1 MSSVPPQ
8 ASKEAEDGPLL
19 PAVKHQSEALEE
31 RPLLRASENQPRLRA
46 TTHDVLWV
54 VSFRVFSIGILVG
67 CLALGAKR
75 QVFGL
80 QDQRY
85 NFFDLSVD
93 VQLAVFGVV
102 NKILDY
108 LVEDAVLHICGVTL
122 TTWMAFDKTGVRTL
136 DFQMQDEFMKPWIT
150 VLNLV
155 QRVKLF
161 GWRGV
166 GLPGI
171 LRFVAAFATAISVL
185 LLGAGVNTIGI
196 PKQRWTDG
204 TDLLTDRYRI
214 ASVEWARAENMAY
227 NMHFSF
233 DEIQNRSRSVV
244 ASECWLSTSGLWL
257 ATIKTNEDGWIEVY
271 QDRWASAKTMTGVRV
286 DDDGRVSSLS
296 IQGGAVY
303 DMWQS
308 QAANGSFNARSSQGW
323 TGAFNLT
330 LPIGSVSCVESTT
343 GLDSTV
349 TVTGPDPHGAAA
361 IAIVFGGSAAG
372 SFPGATCT
380 FTLRQGQ
387 YGVHAW
393 IIDEGQP
400 DVSIDSYGADRYL
413 NVTFY
418 DAEVENRNIL
428 TQVATVFREIIPI
441 MDRLSYPDGFFQHV
455 LSVRA
460 FLFRVGINSPD
471 PNAGLALAVAGML
484 QHLLTIARWE
494 LVKVEPENDLVRST
508 EVRYLVYG
516 SGPRLAWGWAIATV
530 LGIILLLL
538 MYDLFLTLRQRINVG
553 HWLSLSGMM
562 VTANYTGR
570 MPLNDGVE
578 TEAIQKSTYF
588 IRKMGSGNI
597 QLTDEPD
604 SGVLLSKDDQFG
616 EDHDLTVVDGD
627 QGLLGVDGASG
638 DSIADGREVFEKEMV

>member
-1 MSSVPPQ
+1 MSSAPPQ

-19 PAVKHQSEALEE
+19 PPVKHQSKALEE
-31 RPLLRASENQPRLRA
+31 RPLPRTSENQPRLRA
-46 TTHDVLWV
+46 TAHDVLWI

-108 LVEDAVLHICGVTL
+108 LVEDAVFHICGVTL
-122 TTWMAFDKTGVRTL
+122 TTWMAFEKTGVRTL

-155 QRVKLF
+155 RRVQLF

-166 GLPGI
+166 GLPGV
-171 LRFVAAFATAISVL
+171 LRFAAAFATAISVL

-196 PKQRWTDG
+196 PKQRWTYE

-214 ASVEWARAENMAY
+214 TSVGWARAENVAY
-227 NMHFSF
+227 NMHISF
-233 DEIQNRSRSVV
+233 DGIQNRSRSVV

-257 ATIKTNEDGWIEVY
+257 ATLKTNQDGWIEVY
-271 QDRWASAKTMTGVRV
+271 QDRWVDAKTITGVRV
-286 DDDGRVSSLS
+286 GDDGRVSSLS

-330 LPIGSVSCVESTT
+330 LPIGTVSCVESTT
-343 GLDSTV
+343 GLNETV
-349 TVTGPDPHGAAA
+349 AVTGPDPHGAAA

-387 YGVHAW
+387 YGAHAW
-393 IIDEGQP
+393 INDGGRP

-413 NVTFY
+413 NLTFY
-418 DAEVENRNIL
+418 DAEAENRKIL

-441 MDRLSYPDGFFQHV
+441 MDRLSYPDGFFEHV
-455 LSVRA
+455 LSIRA
-460 FLFRVGINSPD
+460 FLFRIGINSPD

-484 QHLLTIARWE
+484 QHLLTIAEWE
-494 LVKVEPENDLVRST
+494 LVKIEPGNDLVRST
-508 EVRYLVYG
+508 GVRYLVYG
-516 SGPRLAWGWAIATV
+516 SGPRLGWGWAIATV
-530 LGIILLLL
+530 LGIIILLL

-553 HWLSLSGMM
+553 HWLSVSGMM
-562 VTANYTGR
+562 VTANYTSR

-616 EDHDLTVVDGD
+616 EDHVLTAVDGD
-627 QGLLGVDGASG
+627 QGLLGVDRASG
-638 DSIADGREVFEKEMV
+638 ESVADGREGFETEMV

>member
-1 MSSVPPQ
+1 MSSAPPQ

-19 PAVKHQSEALEE
+19 PPVKHQSEALEE
-31 RPLLRASENQPRLRA
+31 RPLLRTSENQTQLRA
-46 TTHDVLWV
+46 STHDVLWV
-54 VSFRVFSIGILVG
+54 VSFRVFSIGVLVG

-80 QDQRY
+80 RDQRY

-122 TTWMAFDKTGVRTL
+122 TTWMAFDKAGVRTL

-150 VLNLV
+150 VLNLMRRV
-155 QRVKLF
+155 QLF

-166 GLPGI
+166 GLPGV
-171 LRFVAAFATAISVL
+171 LRFVAALATAVSVL

-214 ASVEWARAENMAY
+214 TSVEWARADNMAY
-227 NMHFSF
+227 NMHLSL
-233 DEIQNRSRSVV
+233 DEVQNRSRAVV
-244 ASECWLSTSGLWL
+244 GSECWLSTSGLWL
-257 ATIKTNEDGWIEVY
+257 ATAKTIEDGWIEVY
-271 QDRWASAKTMTGVRV
+271 QDRWADAKTMTGVRV
-286 DDDGRVSSLS
+286 DDNGQVSSLS

-330 LPIGSVSCVESTT
+330 LPIGTVSCVESTT
-343 GLDSTV
+343 GLNETI
-349 TVTGPDPHGAAA
+349 TVTGPDSHGAAA
-361 IAIVFGGSAAG
+361 IAIVFGGSTAG

-387 YGVHAW
+387 YEVNAW

-400 DVSIDSYGADRYL
+400 DVSIDSYGNNRYL

-428 TQVATVFREIIPI
+428 TQVATVFREIIPV
-441 MDRLSYPDGFFQHV
+441 MDRLSYPDGFFQHI
-455 LSVRA
+455 LFVRA
-460 FLFRVGINSPD
+460 SLFRVGINSPD
-471 PNAGLALAVAGML
+471 PNAGLALAMAGML

-494 LVKVEPENDLVRST
+494 LVKVEPGNDLVRST
-508 EVRYLVYG
+508 GVRYLVYG
-516 SGPRLAWGWAIATV
+516 SGPRLAWGWAIAAV

-562 VTANYTGR
+562 VTANYTSR
-570 MPLNDGVE
+570 MPLNGGVE
-578 TEAIQKSTYF
+578 TEKIQKTAYF
-588 IRKMGSGNI
+588 IRKMGSGKI

-604 SGVLLSKDDQFG
+604 SGIILSKDDQFG

-627 QGLLGVDGASG
+627 QGLLRVNRASSDSVAG
-638 DSIADGREVFEKEMV
+638 DREVFAKEMV